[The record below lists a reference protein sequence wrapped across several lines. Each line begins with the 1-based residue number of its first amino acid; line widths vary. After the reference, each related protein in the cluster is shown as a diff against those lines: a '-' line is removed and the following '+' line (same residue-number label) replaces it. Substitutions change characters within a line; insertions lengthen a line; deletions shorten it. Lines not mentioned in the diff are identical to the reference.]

1 MKVRDRLTDRLII
14 ECPDINLKSLVEAR
28 IPLEFKTDWHLP
40 KLRQQKYFANKPSKT
55 FLISLKR
62 IIDFNGNKTAQEDQW
77 FLTDLVLIDAG
88 TFQLKWYVQTAEIPQ
103 RKCIKAYS
111 KKGLQ

>member
-40 KLRQQKYFANKPSKT
+40 KLRQKKYFANKPSKT
-55 FLISLKR
+55 FKISLKR
-62 IIDFNGNKTAQEDQW
+62 IIDFNGNKTAQEDQ
-77 FLTDLVLIDAG
+77 
-88 TFQLKWYVQTAEIPQ
+88 
-103 RKCIKAYS
+103 
-111 KKGLQ
+111 